1 MMRNRNAWALLSL
14 ILLLT
19 ASPTDIR
26 AASTADTKQGPP
38 IYCPDGLERLLPG
51 DYYACRARYH
61 LQRNNPRQAV
71 SMLEHASYWANKD
84 AQHSLGLVYSQGD
97 LPGTPIDK
105 PLGLAW
111 LALAAERKSR
121 GYMLDYTRARAKC
134 SAEEIAQA
142 NELYLQLLRKYGD
155 HVAGRRAMR
164 RFNHEVAQIDVA
176 TNHGG
181 TAYISGFTAI
191 PQAALT
197 LSKQLHEQ
205 ADDYFQGLHGT
216 VTVGEL
222 TPTAGLPAGD
232 EHH

>member
-1 MMRNRNAWALLSL
+1 MMRNRNAWILLTLALLL
-14 ILLLT
+14 NAVPAAIPT
-19 ASPTDIR
+19 AS
-26 AASTADTKQGPP
+26 AANVESDAL

-84 AQHSLGLVYSQGD
+84 AQHSLGLAYSQGD
-97 LPGTPIDK
+97 LPGTPVDK

-121 GYMLDYTRARAKC
+121 GYMLDYSRARANC
-134 SAEEIAQA
+134 SEEEIAQA
-142 NELYLQLLRKYGD
+142 NQLYLQLLPKYGD
-155 HVAGRRAMR
+155 RVAGRRAMR

-197 LSKQLHEQ
+197 LSKQLHEK
-205 ADDYFQGLHGT
+205 ADDYFEGLHGT
-216 VTVGEL
+216 VTVGAL
-222 TPTAGLPAGD
+222 APATGLPAGD
-232 EHH
+232 EHN

>member
-1 MMRNRNAWALLSL
+1 MRNRNAWLLLILALLA
-14 ILLLT
+14 T
-19 ASPTDIR
+19 TGPAGVP
-26 AASTADTKQGPP
+26 AASAADAEPQSL

-61 LQRNNPRQAV
+61 LQRNNPRQAL

-84 AQHSLGLVYSQGD
+84 AQHSLGLAYSQGD
-97 LPGTPIDK
+97 LPSTPIDK

-134 SAEEIAQA
+134 SEEEIAQA
-142 NELYLQLLRKYGD
+142 NELYLQLLPRYGD
-155 HVAGRRAMR
+155 HVAGKRAMR

-216 VTVGEL
+216 VTVGAL

>member
-1 MMRNRNAWALLSL
+1 MRNRNAWLLLILALLA
-14 ILLLT
+14 T
-19 ASPTDIR
+19 TGPAGAP
-26 AASTADTKQGPP
+26 AASAADAEPQSL

-61 LQRNNPRQAV
+61 LQRNNPRQAL

-84 AQHSLGLVYSQGD
+84 AQHSLGLAYSQGD

-134 SAEEIAQA
+134 SEEEIAQA
-142 NELYLQLLRKYGD
+142 NELYLQLLPRYGD
-155 HVAGRRAMR
+155 HVAGKRAMR

-216 VTVGEL
+216 VTVGAL

>member
-14 ILLLT
+14 ILLSTAGLASIRT
-19 ASPTDIR
+19 AS
-26 AASTADTKQGPP
+26 AADADQGPP

-61 LQRNNPRQAV
+61 LQRNNPQQAI

-84 AQHSLGLVYSQGD
+84 AQHSLGLAYSQGD
-97 LPGTPIDK
+97 LQGTPIDK

-121 GYMLDYTRARAKC
+121 GFMLDYTRARAKC
-134 SAEEIAQA
+134 SEDEIARA
-142 NELYLQLLRKYGD
+142 NELYVQLLAKYGD
-155 HVAGRRAMR
+155 HVAGKRAMR
-164 RFNHEVAQIDVA
+164 RFDREVEQIDVA

-181 TAYISGFTAI
+181 SAYISGFAPM

-197 LSKQLHEQ
+197 LSRQLHEQ

-216 VTVGEL
+216 VMVGEL

-232 EHH
+232 EHN